1 LAPQRPGLNGGAI
14 GHSDALVNHPAPN
27 VVKAGFAQAGFAQAG
42 FAQAGFAQAGFA
54 QGLPTASRN

>member
-1 LAPQRPGLNGGAI
+1 LNGGAI